1 MHLFKKSLVG
11 FILYAVAIIALVHT
25 VVMFVGHRLNL
36 DVDMSIWVI
45 LLESLILAFMILPII
60 HLLTKRKIERETVE
74 SERRFQRLFEKA
86 PVPYLSLDSKGT
98 VIEAMAGQPLA
109 TRVLGQDPVPG
120 IPQNAHLE
128 EKLVVSPEKVIA
140 AARQV
145 MALPLG
151 SGAAATAPAPAA
163 TPAVLWTPNRNF
175 VA

>member
-1 MHLFKKSLVG
+1 MIDMRTIVPPDMETLLGSVGKTRRLLVVHEDRVFSSLG
-11 FILYAVAIIALVHT
+11 
-25 VVMFVGHRLNL
+25 
-36 DVDMSIWVI
+36 
-45 LLESLILAFMILPII
+45 
-60 HLLTKRKIERETVE
+60 RELQG
-74 SERRFQRLFEKA
+74 S
-86 PVPYLSLDSKGT
+86 

-128 EKLVVSPEKVIA
+128 ELLVVSPEKVVA

-151 SGAAATAPAPAA
+151 GGAAVVAPAPA
-163 TPAVLWTPNRNF
+163 PAVLWTPNRNF